1 MNISIRVLVVDDSE
15 DDTLLLID
23 ELIDNGCNP
32 TYIRVDTPE
41 AMKTALLEKPW
52 DVIIADYRMPQF
64 SGPDALKVL
73 QDIGLDIPLILV
85 SGTAEEHT
93 GVDMMR
99 AGAQDFILKHNLC
112 RLAPAITRE
121 IGEAE
126 SRRQRK
132 RAEASAKAAA
142 ENYRMLF
149 QYSPVAVVV
158 YDREAIILQV
168 NPAFEQLFGF
178 SVEEVVGKHLWETF
192 GLPKNAEKTRSVAAQ
207 IFNGEIVRNVEYEDV
222 RKDGKAVYVLTN
234 ITPVCNEYGKVIM
247 ALAMITDIT
256 EHKEVET
263 HKRDFYR
270 RTILAAT
277 DGKLLVCEAEEIE
290 DVAGSPIGSWPV
302 SNKEDLNVMRDD
314 VHRIAR
320 EQGMDE
326 SRVPDLLG
334 CVVEAASNAIKH
346 ADGGHASLHR
356 KGDSLIFMIS
366 DSGPGIVALAL
377 PDVALVKGYS
387 TAGTLGMGYK
397 IMIEYSDRVYL
408 ATGPEGTTVA
418 TEMRLHAGL
427 SKGDAFLQNLSEK
440 LSEEMPDVE

>member
-1 MNISIRVLVVDDSE
+1 MDIPIRVLVVDDSE
-15 DDTLLLID
+15 DDTLLLMD
-23 ELIDNGCNP
+23 ELKDNGCNP

-41 AMKTALLEKPW
+41 AMKTALMEKPW

-73 QDIGLDIPLILV
+73 QETGLDIPLILV

-112 RLAPAITRE
+112 RLTPAITRE

-132 RAEASAKAAA
+132 KAEARAKAAA
-142 ENYRMLF
+142 ENYRILF
-149 QYSPVAVVV
+149 HYAPVAVVA
-158 YDREAIILQV
+158 YDREAIILQA

-178 SVEEVVGKHLWETF
+178 SLEEVIGKHLWETF
-192 GLPKNAEKTRSVAAQ
+192 GLPVNAERTRNVAERV
-207 IFNGEIVRNVEYEDV
+207 FNGEIVKNAEYEDV
-222 RKDGKAVYVLTN
+222 RKDGTAVYVVTN
-234 ITPVCNEYGKVIM
+234 ITPVCNEQGEVIM

-256 EHKEVET
+256 EHRET
-263 HKRDFYR
+263 EAHKRDFYR

-277 DGKLLVCEAEEIE
+277 DGKLFVCEKEEIE
-290 DVAGSPIGSWPV
+290 GVAGSPIGSWPV
-302 SNKEDLNVMRDD
+302 SNKEELNVMRDD
-314 VHRIAR
+314 VCRIAR
-320 EQGMDE
+320 EQGIDE

-346 ADGGHASLHR
+346 ADGGQSSLH
-356 KGDSLIFMIS
+356 KKDDSLIFMIS

-397 IMIEYSDRVYL
+397 IMIEYASRVYL

-418 TEMRLHAGL
+418 TEIRLHTEL
-427 SKGDAFLQNLSEK
+427 SKADAFLQKLSGNLSE
-440 LSEEMPDVE
+440 ETQDAQ